1 MGLDMLCDMPKTCL
15 VVPCYNEAGRLNA
28 EQLIAYLD
36 LNQWLHICFVNDGSK
51 DNTMGVLTDVTR
63 QAPNSTS
70 IVNLERNHGKAEAV
84 RKGMMICNKGGYYD
98 FIGFLDA
105 DMATPLEEIEEM
117 VVQGKKSKNTLMLS
131 GCRVRRLGAFID
143 RTPAR
148 HYLGRIFATS
158 ASMALGL
165 PVYDTQCGAKIFRQS
180 IVNQLFGKPFISKWL
195 FDVEIFARIRQAIG
209 PEETRSRVSEVPL
222 TQWKEMPGSKI
233 GFLQYFTAPVDLLRI
248 YYHYVLLN
256 RK

>member
-105 DMATPLEEIEEM
+105 DMATPLE
-117 VVQGKKSKNTLMLS
+117 
-131 GCRVRRLGAFID
+131 
-143 RTPAR
+143 
-148 HYLGRIFATS
+148 
-158 ASMALGL
+158 
-165 PVYDTQCGAKIFRQS
+165 
-180 IVNQLFGKPFISKWL
+180 
-195 FDVEIFARIRQAIG
+195 
-209 PEETRSRVSEVPL
+209 
-222 TQWKEMPGSKI
+222 
-233 GFLQYFTAPVDLLRI
+233 
-248 YYHYVLLN
+248 
-256 RK
+256 